1 MSAYLSDE
9 WVAELDELL
18 ASVTAPADVP
28 PLVVQYEVTQAP
40 GGDRRW
46 YLALQPGAVHAVAG
60 QAVGPDVTFVQD
72 WPVAV
77 AIQLGQRAAPEALL
91 SGDVRV
97 SGNPT
102 TLLPWAAALRQVEAA
117 LTRLSARTQ
126 LPEPQG

>member
-9 WVAELDELL
+9 WVAELNELL
-18 ASVTAPADVP
+18 RAVTAPVDAP

-46 YLALQPGAVHAVAG
+46 YLALQPGTV
-60 QAVGPDVTFVQD
+60 QAVVGAAAAPDVTFVQD

-102 TLLPWAAALRQVEAA
+102 TLLPWTAALRHVEAA
-117 LTRLSARTQ
+117 LAELSGRTQ
-126 LPEPQG
+126 LLEPQG